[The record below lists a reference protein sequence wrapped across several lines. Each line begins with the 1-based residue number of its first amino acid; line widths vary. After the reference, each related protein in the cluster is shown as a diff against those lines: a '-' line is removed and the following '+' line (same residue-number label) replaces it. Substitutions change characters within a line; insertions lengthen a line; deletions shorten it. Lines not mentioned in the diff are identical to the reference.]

1 MSSRISPDIQLLRVS
16 KSAKEDNLN
25 LQFDRD
31 EKINDTFEGIVL
43 KWVFVCTQFPGLKEI
58 WVCNSFAI
66 LNRWFL
72 LLSPPNNSVDT
83 LS

>member
-31 EKINDTFEGIVL
+31 ERINDTFEGIVL
-43 KWVFVCTQFPGLKEI
+43 KWVFVCDE
-58 WVCNSFAI
+58 N
-66 LNRWFL
+66 LNFI
-72 LLSPPNNSVDT
+72 
-83 LS
+83 